1 MKTSHDSL
9 TLLRSRR
16 RRTALGACLGGL
28 IFALAGSRAAG
39 ASEPDLAGTPDFSAF
54 KSIVE
59 RNIFNTTRSGRGGPR
74 VERERPPRV
83 DTITLYGTLQY
94 EKGLFAFFTGSS
106 SEYKQVLRTGQS
118 IAGYTITEVD
128 GGGVKLTDGNHTVEL
143 RVGMQ
148 LRREEEGNWQ
158 VADSGETPSSR
169 VSGDSIVAADRSSA
183 DDESDV
189 VKRMMK
195 QREEELK

>member
-1 MKTSHDSL
+1 MKTSDDPLILS
-9 TLLRSRR
+9 RSRR
-16 RRTALGACLGGL
+16 RRTALCACLGGL
-28 IFALAGSRAAG
+28 VFGLAGRLAGG
-39 ASEPDLAGTPDFSAF
+39 ASEPDFAGAPDFSAF

-59 RNIFNTTRSGRGGPR
+59 RNIFNTTRSVRGSPR
-74 VERERPPRV
+74 VEGERALRV

-106 SEYKQVLRTGQS
+106 PEYKQVLSTGQS

-128 GGGVKLTDGNHTVEL
+128 GGGVKLSDGNHTVEL

-158 VADSGETPSSR
+158 VADSVETR
-169 VSGDSIVAADRSSA
+169 SGRARGNVIAAADRRSA